1 MLGQLM
7 LVKQAKNTTMNDP
20 RCKTYYPLAWMDAN
34 TLLTGNLE

>member
-7 LVKQAKNTTMNDP
+7 LVKQAKPTTMNDP